1 MNEVLELKV
10 TPKNAEIGSL
20 LELLQH
26 GATTHA
32 ETWHCGREEML
43 RDYNCVWM
51 IVRTWIK
58 LQEPVPVRELELRT
72 WTRPLS
78 RSMSRREFDVLCDGR
93 VIAEAVQGWVL
104 TDVDTRRM
112 RNMTGVSQMVAAPC
126 CQDGKDAP
134 LRRPSLP
141 AERELLGR
149 VTVRQEDID
158 INGHLNNA
166 QYPRYALSVLPDR
179 PVSEMLLSYSREC
192 FVGDEIE
199 IWGKTDGDTAWLQGL
214 VNGHDSFD
222 LQVTFFPG

>member
-1 MNEVLELKV
+1 MDGILSLPVKPA
-10 TPKNAEIGSL
+10 TSEIGSL

-32 ETWHCGREEML
+32 ESWHCGRQEML

-51 IVRTWIK
+51 IVRTWVR
-58 LQEPVPVRELELRT
+58 LHEPMPVRELELRT

-78 RSMSRREFDVLCDGR
+78 RSMSRREFDLLCDGR
-93 VIAEAVQGWVL
+93 VIAEAVQAWVL
-104 TDVDTRRM
+104 TDVDTRKM

-126 CQDGKDAP
+126 CQEGKEIQ
-134 LRRPSLP
+134 LRRPTLP
-141 AERELLGR
+141 AELDVLGH
-149 VTVRQEDID
+149 VQVEEADID

-179 PVSEMLLSYSREC
+179 PVKEMLLSYSREC
-192 FVGDEIE
+192 FAGDEIE
-199 IWGKTDGDTAWLQGL
+199 IQGKVQGDTAWLRGM

-222 LQVTFFPG
+222 LQVTFF